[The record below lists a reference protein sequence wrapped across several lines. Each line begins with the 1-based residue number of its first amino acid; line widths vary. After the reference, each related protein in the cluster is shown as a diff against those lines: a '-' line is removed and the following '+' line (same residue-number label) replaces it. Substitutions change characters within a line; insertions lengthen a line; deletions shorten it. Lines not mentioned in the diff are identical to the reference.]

1 MNSKLDIYKSYT
13 DQSDLGLKTTG
24 KVYIIIQL
32 KKSKVEPVVQ
42 FSAPLMLYMFRT
54 PVKDVLFYACLCM
67 SLCLYV
73 CLCL

>member
-13 DQSDLGLKTTG
+13 DQSDLGSETPE
-24 KVYIIIQL
+24 KVYILIQL
-32 KKSKVEPVVQ
+32 KNAIYL
-42 FSAPLMLYMFRT
+42 FCT